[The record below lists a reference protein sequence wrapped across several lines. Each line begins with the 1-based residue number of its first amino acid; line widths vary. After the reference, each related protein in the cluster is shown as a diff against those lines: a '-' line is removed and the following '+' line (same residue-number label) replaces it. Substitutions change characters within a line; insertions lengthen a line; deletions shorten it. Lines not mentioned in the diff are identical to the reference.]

1 MRNTEKSKI
10 MLHYLQYGLPLI
22 FVALGLT
29 IKFSKNPRWNSSR
42 KMANILIILGILTLL
57 DGFLLIIAK
66 DKKSEI

>member
-57 DGFLLIIAK
+57 GRIFIDYSKG
-66 DKKSEI
+66 